1 MKGRKTIEVEWMLN
15 WANKQLAYEGHN
27 QQHKAGI
34 CTMIERL
41 LLDTGRYN
49 GYRYLITSGDG
60 YEYSREYY
68 A

>member
-49 GYRYLITSGDG
+49 GFYYITTWPGN
-60 YEYSREYY
+60 EYSRQYY

>member
-1 MKGRKTIEVEWMLN
+1 MKGRKTIEVQWMLN

-49 GYRYLITSGDG
+49 GYRYIHPTIPTA
-60 YEYSREYY
+60 EYSREYY